1 MKKVGVIILLI
12 GLAGLIYFGI
22 EAYNASQNFSALGA
36 NVTITK
42 ANWTPVI
49 ISGLVTVVGL
59 LITSR
64 KKQV

>member
-1 MKKVGVIILLI
+1 MKKVGVIILLA

-22 EAYNASQNFSALGA
+22 QAYKASETFNVLGA
-36 NVTITK
+36 SVGVTK

-49 ISGLVTVVGL
+49 ISGLVAIVGL

-64 KKQV
+64 KKRV